1 MGQPLRRCLA
11 FAAAVA
17 LAACR
22 PPSPPEEPPAAPPV
36 TPEEQ
41 AAQVQRYEELAA
53 RLAPE
58 GAEALAGLSSAP
70 DPGHGAV
77 FYQGRVPDNGSTA
90 YLRLVQLGS
99 GAGTL
104 RLVVRYQGADWIEA
118 DQGTIAVD
126 GRTVGEF
133 LPQKIRAER
142 TDDGVVQ
149 LFDADADL
157 LRPALTALLE
167 ADAAEIVLSGP
178 RGPTVIRLDAP
189 QLAEMRQFF
198 AASLHLPATGT
209 AP

>member
-11 FAAAVA
+11 LAAAVA

-22 PPSPPEEPPAAPPV
+22 PPTPPEEPPAAPV
-36 TPEEQ
+36 TPEDQ
-41 AAQVQRYEELAA
+41 AAQEQRYEELAA

-77 FYQGRVPDNGSTA
+77 FYQGPVPDTGSTA

-99 GAGTL
+99 GGGTL
-104 RLVVRYQGADWIEA
+104 RLVVRYQGDDWIEA

-126 GRTVGEF
+126 GRTVGNF
-133 LPQKIRAER
+133 VPQNIRADR

-167 ADAAEIVLSGP
+167 SDAAEIFLSGP
-178 RGPTVIRLDAP
+178 RRRTVIRLAAP
-189 QLAEMRQFF
+189 QLAGMRQVF
-198 AASLHLPATGT
+198 AAYLHLGGNAR
-209 AP
+209 